1 VVEEVGGGEVIDMK
15 DDPKIQ
21 CGYGWLSLPT
31 DSVFTPSCSFHD
43 GAYLNDSRHQQL
55 YSRKLID
62 DTMHNQLLVIAGSSR
77 FLRAQAHIMYAVT
90 RMFGWLFWEGK
101 R

>member
-1 VVEEVGGGEVIDMK
+1 MK

-21 CGYGWLSLPT
+21 CGYGKLSLPT
-31 DSVFTPSCSFHD
+31 DSVFTSACGWHD
-43 GAYLNDSRHQQL
+43 ETYLKGSLWQTR

-62 DTMHNQLLVIAGSSR
+62 ETLRDQFLHIAGDNG
-77 FLRAQAHIMYAVT
+77 FLRAQAHIMYAIT
-90 RMFGWLFWEGK
+90 RAFGWLFWEGK